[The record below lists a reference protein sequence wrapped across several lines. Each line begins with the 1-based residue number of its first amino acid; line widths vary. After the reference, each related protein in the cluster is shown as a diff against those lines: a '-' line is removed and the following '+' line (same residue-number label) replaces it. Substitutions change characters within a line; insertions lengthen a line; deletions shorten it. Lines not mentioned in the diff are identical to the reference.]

1 MLSLIP
7 YIDLLKD
14 IVSFFNKFLYLE
26 KRYFRIYIEHND
38 ALQLFLLRNA
48 ISVQYQHFFKCMCTC
63 RDACIFASLLGKRK
77 IQGFPP
83 NGA

>member
-1 MLSLIP
+1 MRFNYSFYAML
-7 YIDLLKD
+7 Y
-14 IVSFFNKFLYLE
+14 
-26 KRYFRIYIEHND
+26 RYNINI
-38 ALQLFLLRNA
+38 
-48 ISVQYQHFFKCMCTC
+48 FFKCMCTC